1 MTLEITDKNDYILV
15 EPSEGMDYWEILEAI
30 PALFLMPE
38 FNDKDDIWVFRG
50 GQMKILYS
58 DLYAIKDVAE
68 RLHSKESQGRKT
80 AIVAET
86 GLQQG
91 LASMYSDIGKD
102 LPREIKV
109 FSDLKLAE
117 DWIKQNGVQ
126 DPAPSFNEASF

>member
-1 MTLEITDKNDYILV
+1 MTLKITNKEDYVLV
-15 EPSEGMDYWEILEAI
+15 EASKGMDYWEILEAL

-58 DLYAIKDVAE
+58 DLNAIKDVAK
-68 RLHSKESQGRKT
+68 RLHPEESNGRKT
-80 AIVAET
+80 AIVTET
-86 GLQQG
+86 GAQQA
-91 LASMYSDIGKD
+91 LASIYSDVGKD

-126 DPAPSFNEASF
+126 DPAPSFSVASL